1 MFRKEHG
8 AGRVRP
14 FRYRRPMPV
23 RHERF
28 AIPHPDG
35 HALAARLV
43 LPADGAPRACALFA
57 HCFTCSKDL
66 HAVRRVA
73 EGLARRGIGVLS
85 FDFTGLGQSE
95 GDFADTSFSTSVE
108 DLVTAARY
116 LGEHHAMPQLLI
128 GHSLGGAAV
137 LVAAS
142 LLPEVRAVATIG
154 APCSPDHVV
163 HLFTDHAADIARDG
177 EAEVSIGG
185 RPFRIKRQFLDD
197 LESHDTMAARIAAL
211 DRPLLVFHSPTD
223 QTVGIEQAR
232 AIYDAARHPKSFVS
246 LDGADHLLSRAP
258 DAAFVAGVVAAWAER
273 YLDLGEIEPRTDA
286 PAVPASPPPG
296 VPTPRDPAPPTP
308 SGAYADA
315 TVTASIGDQ
324 GFRTEMSARG
334 HAFAAD
340 EPAAVGGTETA
351 PTPYDY
357 LGAAL
362 AACTAMTLRMYADRK
377 TDLALDGVTVRVT
390 HDRVHA
396 DDCAACADAPKRID
410 RLTRRVALA
419 GDLTDAQ
426 RARLL
431 EIADR
436 CPVHRTLE
444 SRVRIESH
452 LAA

>member
-1 MFRKEHG
+1 
-8 AGRVRP
+8 
-14 FRYRRPMPV
+14 MPV
-23 RHERF
+23 RQERF
-28 AIPHPDG
+28 EIENPNG
-35 HALAARLV
+35 HKLAARLV
-43 LPADGAPRACALFA
+43 LPASEPRACALFA

-66 HAVRRVA
+66 KAVRRVA
-73 EGLARRGIGVLS
+73 EGLAERGIGVLS

-95 GDFADTSFSTSVE
+95 GDFADTSFSSSVE
-108 DLVTAARY
+108 DLVAAARH
-116 LGEHHAMPQLLI
+116 LGAHHGMPQLLI

-137 LVAAS
+137 LAAAG

-163 HLFTDHAADIARDG
+163 HLFTDREADIERDG

-185 RPFRIKRQFLDD
+185 RPFRIRRQFLED
-197 LESHDTMAARIAAL
+197 LDSHDTMAERIGAL

-273 YLDLGEIEPRTDA
+273 YLDLGEMETRPQ
-286 PAVPASPPPG
+286 
-296 VPTPRDPAPPTP
+296 TP
-308 SGAYADA
+308 SRVAAATSADELA
-315 TVTASIGDQ
+315 SDYSQNAITAHIGPS
-324 GFRTEMSARG
+324 GFRTELSARG
-334 HAFAAD
+334 LAFAAD

-362 AACTAMTLRMYADRK
+362 GACTAMTLRLYADHK
-377 TDLALDGVTVRVT
+377 GDVPLDAVDVRVT
-390 HDRVHA
+390 HDKVHA
-396 DDCAACADAPKRID
+396 DDCEACATTDAKID
-410 RLTRRVALA
+410 QLTRTITLS
-419 GDLTDAQ
+419 GELSDAQ

-431 EIADR
+431 QIADR

-444 SRVRIESH
+444 SEIHIVSH
-452 LAA
+452 LSD

>member
-1 MFRKEHG
+1 MSVTEQ
-8 AGRVRP
+8 
-14 FRYRRPMPV
+14 
-23 RHERF
+23 RF
-28 AIPHPDG
+28 DIPHPDG

-73 EGLARRGIGVLS
+73 EGLAERGIGVLS

-95 GDFADTSFSTSVE
+95 GEFADTSFSSSVE

-116 LGEHHAMPQLLI
+116 LGEHHGMPQLLI

-137 LVAAS
+137 LAAAG

-163 HLFTDHAADIARDG
+163 HLFTDHAADIERDG

-211 DRPLLVFHSPTD
+211 DRPLIVFHSPTD

-232 AIYDAARHPKSFVS
+232 AIYEAARHPKSFVS
-246 LDGADHLLSRAP
+246 LDGADHLLSRKP

-273 YLDLGEIEPRTDA
+273 YLDLGEMTPR
-286 PAVPASPPPG
+286 PATPERIAEATPASPPPG
-296 VPTPRDPAPPTP
+296 VPTPRDPDPAPRAP
-308 SGAYADA
+308 AYADA
-315 TVTASIGDQ
+315 TVAAAIGGA
-324 GFRTEMSARG
+324 GFRTELTARG
-334 HAFAAD
+334 LAFAAD
-340 EPAAVGGTETA
+340 EPASIGGTETA

-377 TDLALDGVTVRVT
+377 PDVSLDGVEVRVT
-390 HDRVHA
+390 HDKIHS
-396 DDCAACADAPKRID
+396 DDCDACLTTDARLD
-410 RLTRRVALA
+410 RLSREITLT
-419 GDLTDAQ
+419 GDLSAEQ

-444 SRVRIESH
+444 SEIVIASR
-452 LAA
+452 LA